1 MLCSPLHGQSLRF
14 VLIGGFVRR
23 LMVVFGFVV
32 VIEITAEDGEQTH
45 RIPLA
50 VMTVLQMTG
59 HFDGVLGHDELV
71 DFFSLP

>member
-1 MLCSPLHGQSLRF
+1 
-14 VLIGGFVRR
+14 
-23 LMVVFGFVV
+23 MVVFGFVV
-32 VIEITAEDGEQTH
+32 VVEVTAEDGEQTH

-59 HFDGVLGHDELV
+59 HFDGVLGHDEFV

>member
-1 MLCSPLHGQSLRF
+1 M
-14 VLIGGFVRR
+14 RR
-23 LMVVFGFVV
+23 LVVMFV
-32 VIEITAEDGEQTH
+32 INITAENREQTH

-59 HFDGVLGHDELV
+59 HLDTVLGHDQFV